1 MKASIN
7 KIIAIVFLCIAS
19 NANAQIPSYV
29 PSNGLL
35 SWYPFNNNGND
46 ASSNLNNLGN
56 YGATFLTD
64 RFGNPSACANF
75 NGATWMQNNMPSFTF
90 SQTGAFTYSIWLN
103 KGAQTSD
110 GVAMMIG
117 NITSGNFI
125 SLIQGHPMLR
135 FGVNK
140 QQSAWIW
147 LTAPDTLNSWVNL
160 VATYTNG
167 IMRFYENGVFKTNT
181 NFTYTATNAV
191 NMPLYVGRG
200 VSGNYYTGMI
210 DDLGIW
216 NRVLTQ
222 TEITALYNSSTTG
235 IAENNKPKA
244 GVIYPNPAKN
254 EVVVELAAG
263 LIGSNYSIVDMDG
276 NTVINGVV
284 ANQNQK
290 LDISKI
296 ASGMYCFEVS
306 DKSVQG
312 IKFVKE

>member
-1 MKASIN
+1 MKMEYLKPI
-7 KIIAIVFLCIAS
+7 
-19 NANAQIPSYV
+19 QI
-29 PSNGLL
+29 
-35 SWYPFNNNGND
+35 
-46 ASSNLNNLGN
+46 
-56 YGATFLTD
+56 
-64 RFGNPSACANF
+64 
-75 NGATWMQNNMPSFTF
+75 
-90 SQTGAFTYSIWLN
+90 
-103 KGAQTSD
+103 
-110 GVAMMIG
+110 
-117 NITSGNFI
+117 
-125 SLIQGHPMLR
+125 
-135 FGVNK
+135 
-140 QQSAWIW
+140 
-147 LTAPDTLNSWVNL
+147 
-160 VATYTNG
+160 
-167 IMRFYENGVFKTNT
+167 
-181 NFTYTATNAV
+181 TYTATNAV